1 MITNL
6 HVSDEE
12 IAKKILNV
20 QIPAY
25 KIEAEII
32 HFYGIPQLK
41 DTVETI
47 RTCNENFLGY
57 MLDEELAGV
66 ISYTV
71 DQNHMEICRL
81 VVHPNHFRKGIAR
94 SLVGY
99 VIENVAKGKKT
110 TVSTGAKN
118 IPAKKLYSMFG
129 FIEVQD
135 IEVAPNVFI
144 TLLEK

>member
-1 MITNL
+1 
-6 HVSDEE
+6 
-12 IAKKILNV
+12 
-20 QIPAY
+20 
-25 KIEAEII
+25 
-32 HFYGIPQLK
+32 
-41 DTVETI
+41 
-47 RTCNENFLGY
+47 
-57 MLDEELAGV
+57 
-66 ISYTV
+66 
-71 DQNHMEICRL
+71 MEICRL

-129 FIEVQD
+129 FIAVQD